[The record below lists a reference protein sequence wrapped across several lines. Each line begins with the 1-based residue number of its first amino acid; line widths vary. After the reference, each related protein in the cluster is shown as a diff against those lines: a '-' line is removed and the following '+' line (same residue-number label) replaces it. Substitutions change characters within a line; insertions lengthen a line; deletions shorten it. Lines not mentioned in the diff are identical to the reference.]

1 MYFDTGANE
10 YRIIQGKEV
19 SKDEIQKMDSDGV
32 LDDLWNDWNWFV
44 RTPNIELI
52 GGKYYCFNYGMM
64 TTGIIYTYEN
74 GKFVEQKNSKIRNS
88 WYEYGR
94 TVIDIDIEK
103 AIAEMK
109 PVQK

>member
-1 MYFDTGANE
+1 VQDNYWHEMHW
-10 YRIIQGKEV
+10 
-19 SKDEIQKMDSDGV
+19 
-32 LDDLWNDWNWFV
+32 LV

-74 GKFVEQKNSKIRNS
+74 GKFVEQKNSNIRNS

-94 TVIDIDIEK
+94 TVTDIDIDK
-103 AIAEMK
+103 AVTEMK